1 MVRWLTVNEVLAES
15 DQLRERL
22 IESDDANPAFA
33 AEVADSV
40 LRLAIQGK
48 VEIGEQDGR
57 MVIRES
63 TQVYHP
69 DFGTWTKHFLSRR

>member
-1 MVRWLTVNEVLAES
+1 MERWLTIQEVLADS
-15 DQLRERL
+15 DQLWVRL
-22 IESDDANPAFA
+22 IEDSDDSDFA